1 MDDHKKKV
9 TLEFNDLCLTINKRD
24 VLRRVSGF
32 AEPGQL
38 LAIMGPSGAGKT
50 RLLTCLAGRQSARR
64 LESGNVFLNGQ
75 PICKRLKRQISFV
88 LQEDLFLSELTLKD
102 TLKFTADL
110 RLPSRMTDEEKRDKI
125 RSIVET
131 LDLQKCLETKMGDSL
146 SRGLSGGER
155 KRASIG
161 CELLTDP
168 SILLL
173 DEPTSG
179 LDSRTAFHLLE
190 TLKDY
195 AVSSG
200 KTVIMSIHQPSSRV
214 FKLFDRLLLLSEGQV
229 VYFGAADKVVDYF
242 ARLGLQCPQHYNPA
256 DYIMDIV
263 KGTDEERVK
272 IHNAAK
278 GQSWSHRCYRSRLS
292 NGSRAM
298 SVTENETSKIR
309 GSINHASSFGSLQD
323 DSLDNSVFID
333 CVINEVDCRVGTP
346 RENHVIINSLNTNVN
361 SSTNNRSMT
370 SLSTELQT
378 KPPINTS
385 HKDNHG
391 DKFSRDNYTL
401 NMESQANADKW
412 PTGYFRQL
420 LTLTHRN
427 FKQNRYL
434 VISGLDFFKHLMIG
448 FIAGAL
454 WFQIR
459 FTEDKIRDISGVI
472 FFISAYWG
480 FESIYS
486 SLTSFQIERAVL
498 AKERSAGA
506 YRLSAYFMSKVIGVL
521 PLLST
526 MTVISVTITFWM
538 VGLHDSVLVYL
549 LFVTTFLLYVQAGQA
564 LGRFVSAACS
574 SISQAITASSLVML
588 TSMLLGGFY
597 VVRLPRFLSWLRYIS
612 YTSYMYGALLEAVFV
627 LDPPTISCNTTA
639 TSEFGDC
646 LSLSKADDNIA
657 NMSALSDAIVSNSS
671 SIASTQGTLDGTQI
685 VDTLL
690 NLGFPIWGYY
700 LVLLAYF
707 VTFNCLAYLMLR
719 FRRIST

>member
-102 TLKFTADL
+102 TLKVWAIRRT
-110 RLPSRMTDEEKRDKI
+110 RRMKQAK
-125 RSIVET
+125 
-131 LDLQKCLETKMGDSL
+131 
-146 SRGLSGGER
+146 
-155 KRASIG
+155 
-161 CELLTDP
+161 
-168 SILLL
+168 
-173 DEPTSG
+173 
-179 LDSRTAFHLLE
+179 
-190 TLKDY
+190 
-195 AVSSG
+195 
-200 KTVIMSIHQPSSRV
+200 
-214 FKLFDRLLLLSEGQV
+214 
-229 VYFGAADKVVDYF
+229 
-242 ARLGLQCPQHYNPA
+242 
-256 DYIMDIV
+256 YI
-263 KGTDEERVK
+263 
-272 IHNAAK
+272 
-278 GQSWSHRCYRSRLS
+278 
-292 NGSRAM
+292 
-298 SVTENETSKIR
+298 

-333 CVINEVDCRVGTP
+333 CVINEDDCRVGTP

-361 SSTNNRSMT
+361 SSTNNRYMT

-378 KPPINTS
+378 KPPINKS

-454 WFQIR
+454 WFQIK
-459 FTEDKIRDISGVI
+459 FTEDKIRDISGAL

-639 TSEFGDC
+639 ISDFGDC

-685 VDTLL
+685 VDKLL
-690 NLGFPIWGYY
+690 NLGLPIWGYY